1 MKANVTFELDKA
13 SGRERSRVT
22 LYGDDGQVIGELPC
36 VTGCDV
42 AYQHNGLTRLTLS
55 LVVDRKNLT
64 FGTPPADG
72 PQA

>member
-1 MKANVTFELDKA
+1 M
-13 SGRERSRVT
+13 T